1 MNCRLFLW
9 TDCRLAEGENEPGEG
24 KPGPGRV
31 LHSEHGQSQ
40 PQTFHQVQGETS
52 RPQKMSEE
60 SRQPRVI
67 HTENFLSYV
76 MYISVFFLAEVTVS

>member
-9 TDCRLAEGENEPGEG
+9 TDCQLAEGENEPGEA
-24 KPGPGRV
+24 KPGPGRI

-52 RPQKMSEE
+52 RPQKMSAEKT
-60 SRQPRVI
+60 SHQPRVI
-67 HTENFLSYV
+67 QTENFLSYR
-76 MYISVFFLAEVTVS
+76 YVSTSK